1 VTGGATALL
10 EVRGLVKAF
19 PGVRAL
25 DRAGLGCRPGRVHAL
40 VGENGA
46 GKSTLVRIVTGN
58 TAPDEGEVL
67 LDGRAVRFGDPR
79 QALAAGVTAVY
90 QELTVLPAMSVA
102 DNVLLGQERTR
113 RGLVDARRQREIARG
128 ALERVGLG
136 HVDPA
141 TPAEELSL
149 AGRQLVEIARALVRR
164 TRLLILDEPSA
175 VLAGEQ
181 LQGLY
186 DLVRGLA
193 ADGVGIVYISHRL
206 EEVMALADDITVL
219 RDGRDVSTGPAGEY
233 DVDRLV
239 REMVG
244 REVDT
249 VFPDLP
255 EPGDEVALTVRG
267 LVPGGPGG
275 GSPLDL
281 EVRAGEIVGIAG
293 LLGSGR
299 SRLLRTLGG
308 AHPRAA
314 GSIRAGRAAV
324 RGSVRGAVD
333 AGVVLVPEERKTE
346 GLVLPLP
353 VRANAT
359 LADLSAVAP
368 RGWLAPARER
378 AAFAEDQR
386 RVGIRASGPDQGT
399 WQLSG
404 GNQQK
409 VVLAKW
415 LRTRPRVLLLDE
427 PTRGIDVGA
436 KAEIYRTVREL
447 AAGGMAVVFVSSD
460 LVEVQGLAHR
470 ILVCRRGEV
479 VGELRRED
487 FDEERLMHLA
497 LGTTEAVA

>member
-1 VTGGATALL
+1 MTDGATALL

-25 DRAGLGCRPGRVHAL
+25 DRVGLRCRPGRVHAL

-46 GKSTLVRIVTGN
+46 GKSTLVKIVTGN
-58 TAPDEGEVL
+58 LAPDEGEVL

-113 RGLVDARRQREIARG
+113 RGLIERRRQREITRD
-128 ALERVGLG
+128 ALDRVGLA
-136 HVDPA
+136 HIDPS

-149 AGRQLVEIARALVRR
+149 ASRQLVEIARALVRR
-164 TRLLILDEPSA
+164 TRVLILDEPSA

-181 LQGLY
+181 LEGLY
-186 DLVRGLA
+186 GLVRGLS

-206 EEVMALADDITVL
+206 DEVMALADDVTVL
-219 RDGRDVSTGPAGEY
+219 RDGRDVSTGPAEGY

-249 VFPDLP
+249 VFPELP
-255 EPGDEVALTVRG
+255 EPGDEVALSVRG
-267 LVPGGPGG
+267 LVPAGPGDG
-275 GSPLDL
+275 APLDL
-281 EVRAGEIVGIAG
+281 EVRAGEIVGMAG

-308 AHPRAA
+308 VHPRAA
-314 GSIRAGRAAV
+314 GSIQAGRGEV
-324 RGSVRGAVD
+324 RASVRGAVD
-333 AGVVLVPEERKTE
+333 AGIVLVPEERKTE
-346 GLVLPLP
+346 GLVLPLA

-359 LADLSAVAP
+359 LADLQSVAP
-368 RGWLAPARER
+368 HGWLAPARER
-378 AAFAEDQR
+378 AAFAEDQQR
-386 RVGIRASGPDQGT
+386 LGIRASGPDQGT

-436 KAEIYRTVREL
+436 KAEIYRMVREL

-470 ILVCRRGEV
+470 ILVCRDGAV
-479 VGELRRED
+479 VGEIERER

-497 LGTTEAVA
+497 LGTSEAAA